1 MSISATYE
9 TVRQIALTEFGEVVF
24 AAEIMRL
31 PTGPTEAIRQFCAF
45 ARQIL
50 LEEAR
55 QSEEE

>member
-31 PTGPTEAIRQFCAF
+31 PTGDPRKLRLT
-45 ARQIL
+45 L
-50 LEEAR
+50 LDN
-55 QSEEE
+55 SIIDI